1 MIISIKSGSWGGNGF
16 WVDIEIWVVNK
27 GGTKEGQKEEW
38 MGEEV
43 WGLLGFVALVCV
55 WMYFHCS
62 SGWCCVRDCRVWG
75 VYG

>member
-43 WGLLGFVALVCV
+43 WGFAGFCGPCVCLDV
-55 WMYFHCS
+55 FPLF
-62 SGWCCVRDCRVWG
+62 
-75 VYG
+75 